1 MKEYILSLDQGT
13 TSSRAVLFNAKGE
26 KVASVQKEYPQIFPG
41 NGWVEHDPMDI
52 LESQLSS
59 AREVIAKAGITAEDV
74 AAIGIANQ
82 RETTILWDKNTGKP
96 VYNAIVWQCRRTS
109 EDCARMESQGLQK
122 FFKDKTGLLID
133 PYFSA
138 TKIKWILE
146 NVEGVRER
154 AEKGEILFG
163 TVDSTFTPLN
173 GTGRYW
179 DFWAYPA
186 VCSLRSKNVRVTWA
200 KLRRTFSEAG

>member
-59 AREVIAKAGITAEDV
+59 AREVIAKAGITADDV

-109 EDCARMESQGLQK
+109 AHEWKVRACKSFSRTRRDFLS
-122 FFKDKTGLLID
+122 TLI
-133 PYFSA
+133 
-138 TKIKWILE
+138 
-146 NVEGVRER
+146 
-154 AEKGEILFG
+154 
-163 TVDSTFTPLN
+163 
-173 GTGRYW
+173 
-179 DFWAYPA
+179 
-186 VCSLRSKNVRVTWA
+186 SLPQR
-200 KLRRTFSEAG
+200 

>member
-82 RETTILWDKNTGKP
+82 RERRYFGTRTPASLFITLSFG
-96 VYNAIVWQCRRTS
+96 NA
-109 EDCARMESQGLQK
+109 G
-122 FFKDKTGLLID
+122 GLLRTAHEWKVRACKS
-133 PYFSA
+133 FSR
-138 TKIKWILE
+138 TRRDFL
-146 NVEGVRER
+146 
-154 AEKGEILFG
+154 
-163 TVDSTFTPLN
+163 STLI
-173 GTGRYW
+173 
-179 DFWAYPA
+179 
-186 VCSLRSKNVRVTWA
+186 SLPQR
-200 KLRRTFSEAG
+200 